1 MKLNIKRTFLL
12 LLLSVVLMNTAVAA
26 SNSSEMKLSDFTT
39 GSNPIDGIG
48 DAKPLM
54 LEVVAIVV

>member
-1 MKLNIKRTFLL
+1 MKFNIKRTFLL

>member
-1 MKLNIKRTFLL
+1 LL
-12 LLLSVVLMNTAVAA
+12 LLFSIALMNTASAA
-26 SNSSEMKLSDFTT
+26 NSSEMKLSDFTF

-54 LEVVAIVV
+54 LEVVAIVVGFFC